1 MTNSLGSPPIG
12 RNAIRRLL
20 DETGVTP
27 SRLRGQNFL
36 ADPNTAERI
45 VRLAGVARGDH
56 VVEIGA
62 GLGSL
67 TVALAS
73 TGADIVA
80 VEVDHR
86 LASYLSEHMP
96 VNVSVVRADA
106 MTSDWNGLLRTRG
119 ESHDA
124 WTLVANLP
132 YNVATPLIIDL
143 LRDVPRIERMLVMV
157 QSEVADRLASAPGSR
172 VYGPATVRLEYFAR
186 ARIVGRVP
194 PEVFY
199 PRPKVESALLRIER
213 RDEVAVSEDV
223 ATYEEIDALV
233 RAGFGSRRKMLRRAL
248 GSMVAADVFDCA
260 GIDPQ
265 SRAEQLDVVAWGKLA
280 GCRKS
285 TASSRAPS

>member
-1 MTNSLGSPPIG
+1 MTNSPGAPPLG

-20 DETGVTP
+20 DEAGVAP

-36 ADPNTAERI
+36 VDPNVAERI
-45 VRLAGVARGDH
+45 VRLSEVDRGDH

-80 VEVDHR
+80 VEIDRR
-86 LASYLSEHMP
+86 LASYLSGQMP
-96 VNVSVVRADA
+96 ANVSVVRADA
-106 MTSDWNGLLRTRG
+106 MTIDWNGLLRARG
-119 ESHDA
+119 DSQHG
-124 WTLVANLP
+124 WSLVANLP
-132 YNVATPLIIDL
+132 YSVATPLIIDL

-172 VYGPATVRLEYFAR
+172 TYGPATVRLEYFAT
-186 ARIVGRVP
+186 ARIVGRIP

-213 RDEVAVSEDV
+213 RDEVAVSKV
-223 ATYEEIDALV
+223 IATYEEIDELV
-233 RAGFGSRRKMLRRAL
+233 RVGFGSRRKMLRRAL
-248 GSMVAADVFDCA
+248 GSMVTSDAFECA
-260 GIDPQ
+260 GIDPR
-265 SRAEQLDVVAWGKLA
+265 SRAERLDVIAWGKLA

-285 TASSRAPS
+285 TANSRAPS